1 MTSPL
6 TVALSEYRQ
15 HRVQLSQIEQIL
27 SEIKRAYLKLDD
39 ARAKLEDAQADLRN
53 LEVPLFDKETTD
65 LDNAIDE
72 WLVQLYPVGEDILDW
87 TGRDDD

>member
-1 MTSPL
+1 MTSSL

-15 HRVQLSQIEQIL
+15 HRVQLDQINKVL

-39 ARAKLEDAQADLRN
+39 ARALLEDAQTDLRN
-53 LEVPLFDKETTD
+53 LDVPLFDKETTD

-72 WLVQLYPVGEDILDW
+72 WLVQIHPMSEDILDW

>member
-15 HRVQLSQIEQIL
+15 QRVQFSQIETIL

-39 ARAKLEDAQADLRN
+39 ARAKLEDAQTDLRN
-53 LEVPLFDKETTD
+53 LDVPLFDKETTD
-65 LDNAIDE
+65 LDNTIDD
-72 WLVQLYPVGEDILDW
+72 WLEKIYPVSEDILDW